1 MLLGR
6 EAVSHASDVVS
17 DLQGKT
23 IKKPAIHSSS
33 YRIAAS
39 SAIAL
44 LAVAVGCS
52 KAPDT
57 GATTAPASSAAPAG
71 QAAEVKAAS
80 KLGDL
85 SSFRTIAVD
94 VAALVDKGDLA
105 AAKTRIKD
113 LEVAWDSAEAGL
125 KPRAA
130 EDWHVVDKAIDPALS
145 ALRASPPTAADAK
158 QALTNLLKTMD
169 AMEGKK

>member
-1 MLLGR
+1 M
-6 EAVSHASDVVS
+6 
-17 DLQGKT
+17 KN
-23 IKKPAIHSSS
+23 KPAIHSSS
-33 YRIAAS
+33 YRIVAA

-44 LAVAVGCS
+44 LAVLAGCS
-52 KAPDT
+52 KTPDT
-57 GATTAPASSAAPAG
+57 GATTAPAASAAPAG

-85 SSFRTIAVD
+85 SAFRTIAVD

-145 ALRASPPTAADAK
+145 ALRASTPTAADAK
-158 QALTNLLKTMD
+158 QALNNLLKTMD